1 MPDVSVI
8 IVNYKG
14 WSRLGKCLDSLA
26 LIPENQLTFEV
37 IVVDNASGDGMLEKF
52 QTKYSH
58 FRFILNTG
66 NNGFANGCN
75 LGAKYA
81 KGDYLLF
88 LNPDTV
94 IGEQAILGMLAMVRG
109 SKPNSIISCRQIRED
124 GSEEKPYG
132 QFLSPL
138 TLTGWL
144 RAINRI
150 IGGRSEGML
159 GNEALI
165 SPDWV
170 SGSVVMISKVSYL
183 NIKGWD
189 EDFWMYFEDVDLCK
203 RARDAGGDVI
213 LLKNVT
219 VEHNHG
225 GSSRINT
232 SISTLTKTEVFISR
246 HVYLSKHEKG
256 LKRACMQIFLVFN
269 NLIAGFIPAVL
280 GLLVFFN
287 KSLKIA
293 SMTYFKLIKYYIQA
307 MIYRTWMS
315 PRSVKFRK

>member
-1 MPDVSVI
+1 VPDVSVI

-14 WSRLGKCLDSLA
+14 WSRLGQCLNSLMV
-26 LIPENQLTFEV
+26 IPETQLTFEV
-37 IVVDNASGDGMLEKF
+37 IIVDNASNDGALEEF

-58 FRFILNTG
+58 FRFFSNTG

-94 IGEQAILGMLAMVRG
+94 IGEQAILGMLAKIRG
-109 SKPNSIISCRQIRED
+109 SKPNSIVSCRQIRED
-124 GSEEKPYG
+124 GSKEKPYG
-132 QFLSPL
+132 EFLSPL

-144 RAINRI
+144 RAITRI
-150 IGGRSEGML
+150 FAGRGERAL
-159 GNEALI
+159 GDEALI
-165 SPDWV
+165 SLDWV

-203 RARDAGGDVI
+203 RARDAGGEVI
-213 LLKNVT
+213 LLKDVT

-225 GSSRINT
+225 GSSRINARIT
-232 SISTLTKTEVFISR
+232 TITKTEVDISR
-246 HVYLSKHEKG
+246 HVYISKHEK
-256 LKRACMQIFLVFN
+256 RVRCFYMQTFLVLN
-269 NLIAGFIPAVL
+269 NLLAGFVPAVL
-280 GLLVFFN
+280 GVLFFFI
-287 KSLKIA
+287 KRMSIPTMIYLSLI
-293 SMTYFKLIKYYIQA
+293 IYYINA
-307 MIYRTWMS
+307 LLHGTWIS
-315 PRSVKFRK
+315 PRSVRYRN